1 MKKSKKLRNGYGAMA
16 AKWLGNAIKIIFS
29 VFLKVFFF
37 GFAMLTLE
45 KSWWPTIATDLA
57 GIYDVTTSFVR
68 VVNKAGTYLRVL
80 TQWMKNTISA
90 SGLWLAENYNGSD
103 EAFQHF
109 VKVVEV
115 IFYKSI
121 KMVLLGLFGIVKYI
135 FTVSIIVIV
144 LYICA
149 FFSYGYFEWLKAG
162 KKQPIQTYFL
172 KLWSEN
178 VYPMLRILWKKV
190 RKLISVVRKSI
201 ANTSGA

>member
-1 MKKSKKLRNGYGAMA
+1 MKKHSRSGYGTTA
-16 AKWLGNAIKIIFS
+16 AHPVLKIIKGIFRF
-29 VFLKVFFF
+29 FLKLFSF

-57 GIYDVTTSFVR
+57 GIYDVTTGFIR
-68 VVNKAGTYLRVL
+68 MVNKASTYLPVL
-80 TQWMKNTISA
+80 TGWMKNTISA
-90 SGLWLAENYNGSD
+90 IGLWFAENYNNSD

-109 VKVVEV
+109 VKIFEV

-135 FTVSIIVIV
+135 FTVIIIMSAI
-144 LYICA
+144 YICA

-172 KLWSEN
+172 KFWSEN
-178 VYPMLRILWKKV
+178 VYPMLRILWKEV
-190 RKLISVVRKSI
+190 RKLISAIRKSI
-201 ANTSGA
+201 AKNSDA